1 LGMERMKLF
10 NVRSQQIETFVPQG
24 GAITVYVCGITPYD
38 TTHLGHAF
46 TYAAFDVL
54 IRYLEYQGHAVRYV
68 QNVTDIDDD
77 VLRKAKEVGE
87 DWKGLGNRWTAH
99 FIRDMQAINVRPPD
113 DFPRATDVIPEIIS
127 QVEDL
132 LGAGVAYESGGS
144 VYFHVGAWADFG
156 RLSRIPRD
164 QMLPVANERGN
175 KPDDP
180 HKRDPLDF
188 VLWQAQA
195 PGEPAWESP
204 WGSGRPGWHIECST
218 MATHFLGN
226 TVDIHGGGADL
237 VFPHHECEIAQ
248 AESATAQSPF
258 VRYWLH
264 AAMVH
269 HEGEK
274 MSKSLGNLIMVRDL
288 LRSWSPDAIRLY
300 LAQHHYREVW
310 SHNLEEL
317 ERAEGLARKLRQAV
331 TIGNGTGVPLDPSWL
346 QTAFTQ
352 AMEDD
357 LDTPAALRA
366 LERAAEEIVAAS
378 RAGREVQ
385 AGQEV
390 LRRAAQVIGLVLDTE
405 RAEERVIA
413 GWGKHLQRFDG
424 AK

>member
-24 GAITVYVCGITPYD
+24 GPITVYVCGITPYD